1 MLCGG
6 CRQRAFLFGHGLER
20 PPSLPESNRAPSNQ
34 VIRRMHPPGD
44 DELQLLAERI
54 GARLRDGRHMLVTAE
69 SCTGGWIAKTVT
81 DVAGSSDWFD
91 CGLAAYSYE
100 AKQALLGVRP
110 ETLEIHG
117 AVSRETAIEMVS
129 GALVHSGA
137 TVAVAVTGIAGPGG
151 GTTDKPVG
159 TVWIAWKRRGG
170 YPTAEVFHFDGDRE
184 AVRRQTV
191 AAALRGLEAI
201 AA

>member
-1 MLCGG
+1 M
-6 CRQRAFLFGHGLER
+6 
-20 PPSLPESNRAPSNQ
+20 NN
-34 VIRRMHPPGD
+34 PGD
-44 DELQLLAERI
+44 DALRALAAALGERLLAK
-54 GARLRDGRHMLVTAE
+54 RLTLCTAE

-81 DVAGSSDWFD
+81 DIAGSSAWFD

-110 ETLEIHG
+110 ETLEHFG

-137 TVAVAVTGIAGPGG
+137 GVAVAVTGIAGPGG
-151 GTTDKPVG
+151 GTEDKPVG

-170 YPTAEVFHFDGDRE
+170 YPRAELFHFDGDRE

-191 AAALRGLEAI
+191 AAALEGIGQHL
-201 AA
+201 

>member
-1 MLCGG
+1 M
-6 CRQRAFLFGHGLER
+6 H
-20 PPSLPESNRAPSNQ
+20 APS
-34 VIRRMHPPGD
+34 D
-44 DELQLLAERI
+44 DELQLQAERL
-54 GARLRDGRHMLVTAE
+54 GASLRDTKQMLVTAE

-100 AKQALLGVRP
+100 AKQRLLGVRA
-110 ETLEIHG
+110 ETLEHFG

-129 GALVHSGA
+129 GALVQSGSA
-137 TVAVAVTGIAGPGG
+137 IAVAVTGIPGPGG
-151 GTTDKPVG
+151 GTDDKPVG

-170 YPTAEVFHFDGDRE
+170 YPQAELFHFDGDRE

-191 AAALRGLEAI
+191 AAALIGIGQHL
-201 AA
+201 